1 MVAMN
6 LDLIISTPPEVIVA
20 LTKAT
25 GARAPTQND
34 ETNSLRG
41 MSNYVENCCPKLFLL
56 TINVKPRI
64 DSRRIQPALELS
76 CSGSG

>member
-34 ETNSLRG
+34 ETNSLG
-41 MSNYVENCCPKLFLL
+41 GWSNYVENCCPKLFLL
-56 TINVKPRI
+56 TINVKPS
-64 DSRRIQPALELS
+64 DSRRHLS
-76 CSGSG
+76 N

>member
-41 MSNYVENCCPKLFLL
+41 MVELCGELL
-56 TINVKPRI
+56 PETI
-64 DSRRIQPALELS
+64 PADDQ
-76 CSGSG
+76 CQAV